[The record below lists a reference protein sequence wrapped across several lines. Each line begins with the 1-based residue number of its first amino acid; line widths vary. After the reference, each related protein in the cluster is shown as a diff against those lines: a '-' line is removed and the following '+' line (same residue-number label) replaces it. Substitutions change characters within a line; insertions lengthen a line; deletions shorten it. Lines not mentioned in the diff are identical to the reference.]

1 MSNAKIT
8 NTKIAKIKDA
18 TEAFWR
24 RAIFE
29 MLDGRVAFLDRVEGM
44 SLSAT
49 LAIPCPYCRE
59 PAYHPC
65 RKYRRNFDNAGKPHG
80 QILEV
85 PHTARRYEA
94 RDRIL
99 DRSTGLGYRRKHD
112 DSETPKQP
120 G

>member
-1 MSNAKIT
+1 MSIT
-8 NTKIAKIKDA
+8 KNKQA
-18 TEAFWR
+18 TETFWR
-24 RAIFE
+24 RVIWE
-29 MLDGRVAFLDRVEGM
+29 MLNGEHQFWTQAKGM
-44 SLSAT
+44 SLYAT

-59 PAYHPC
+59 PAHHPC